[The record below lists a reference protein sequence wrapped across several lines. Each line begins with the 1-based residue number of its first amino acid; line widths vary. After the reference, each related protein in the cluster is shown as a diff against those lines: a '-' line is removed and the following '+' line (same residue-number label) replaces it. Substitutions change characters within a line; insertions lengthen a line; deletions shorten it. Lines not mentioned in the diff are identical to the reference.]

1 MMLMLNNRKVAEML
15 GFNLPQ
21 MYKLM
26 SLGLLNLG
34 IVKKNKVHNQYY
46 ILRSDLERF
55 LGRELTEDE
64 WKRVRK

>member
-1 MMLMLNNRKVAEML
+1 MMMLNNRKVAEML

-26 SLGLLNLG
+26 SLGILNLG
-34 IVKKNKVHNQYY
+34 IVKKNKVYNQYY
-46 ILRSDLERF
+46 ILRSDLEKF
-55 LGRELTEDE
+55 LGRELTEEE